1 MFGCILLWQKLFY
14 LNSLFNFYVCLAS
27 SFLVGAQNQT
37 LILMK
42 MEGAVEKSHNIVEKA
57 VLRGHERSV
66 ECVAI
71 NNDGI

>member
-1 MFGCILLWQKLFY
+1 MNY
-14 LNSLFNFYVCLAS
+14 LVN

-37 LILMK
+37 LILLK
-42 MEGAVEKSHNIVEKA
+42 MEGNIKKGQSVVAKT

-71 NNDGI
+71 NNDGIF